1 MLYFVKFKCE
11 RKSIINI
18 SNAQIAA
25 LLVEHPD
32 AKVVPMVSQQC
43 WNEDF
48 HWTMGTVKK
57 VEVDAIYEV
66 DERLYIASK
75 DEEELE
81 LNLSEQAVNQLA
93 EEGIPFKENMVYEET
108 FKKLKNK
115 VTWQKAIILYIE

>member
-1 MLYFVKFKCE
+1 M
-11 RKSIINI
+11 NI

-57 VEVDAIYEV
+57 VEVD
-66 DERLYIASK
+66 ERLYIASK
-75 DEEELE
+75 DEEELD

-93 EEGIPFKENMVYEET
+93 EEGIPFKENVVYEET
-108 FKKLKNK
+108 FKKIKNK